1 MNVLFIGDIVGPE
14 AVSYVAGRLP
24 GLRREHD
31 LDLVVAN
38 AENCLVS
45 GPRIRQG
52 FGMSVGQVES
62 LFEAGVDVVT
72 SGNHAWDGPEAEA
85 VLSLPSVLRPHNMPE
100 GLPGT
105 GALTLDVGDERVTV
119 LNLMS
124 PSAVPET
131 EPVYQKWLAA
141 GASEEVAGVAPVYEG
156 WLTAEKAG
164 TVIVDFHG
172 LSISEKQAFAFA
184 VEGEAAAV
192 LGTHTHEA
200 TAALHLLSS
209 GTALVTDVGMTGN
222 EGGVEGIDPAHW
234 IAGLKGEDVASLPP
248 FKLAD
253 GPVILGAVF
262 LRIRAGKT
270 ERLDRVT

>member
-24 GLRREHD
+24 ELRREHD

-45 GPRIRQG
+45 GPQIRQG
-52 FGMSVGQVES
+52 FGMSVELVDC
-62 LFEAGVDVVT
+62 LFEGGVDVVT

-85 VLSLPSVLRPHNMPE
+85 VLSLPRVLRPHNMPE

-105 GALTLDVGDERVTV
+105 GALTLDVGGGHVTI
-119 LNLMS
+119 LNLMGS
-124 PSAVPET
+124 SAVPEP
-131 EPVYQKWLAA
+131 EPVYRRWLAT
-141 GASEEVAGVAPVYEG
+141 GASGETAKVSPVYGG
-156 WLTAEKAG
+156 WLSAEKAD

-200 TAALHLLSS
+200 TVALHLLPG
-209 GTALVTDVGMTGN
+209 GTALVTDVGMTGKT
-222 EGGVEGIDPAHW
+222 GGVEGIDPAHW
-234 IAGLKGEDVASLPP
+234 IAGLKGGDAASLPP
-248 FKLAD
+248 FELAD
-253 GPVILGAVF
+253 GPVTLGAVL
-262 LRIRAGKT
+262 LRIREGKT
-270 ERLDRVT
+270 ERLERVT